1 MNRSARKES
10 FGQGAARH
18 SAGRGKR
25 GRAAASQLEALSE
38 MLRELVL
45 PDDVAELR
53 HFVELCRKSLA
64 IRSWLFA
71 RFANEPA
78 TRTAFRA
85 LLSDPAKVD
94 VKARLW
100 SPQITQMVVAPSTQS
115 APTAGPHGGLSKG
128 RILALIVRYQ
138 YELMD
143 LKTFLLVR
151 LWLRFIATGKTEIP
165 VGLWRITLKHW
176 SAMVADP
183 KGGLIRDTLHA
194 VRFFHERSKRPI
206 GETDFGHN
214 NSWKI
219 HLLLH
224 ILDCPKPRYQ
234 VAELQAGLPPKYRHV
249 ELRLIRS
256 FCQRHGIRRDTNPG
270 RPASPKWA
278 LQRPPAWPAGRRL
291 KPAITVKAPR
301 NSS

>member
-1 MNRSARKES
+1 MNNSAPKEPIA
-10 FGQGAARH
+10 QGASRQNACT
-18 SAGRGKR
+18 GKSVR
-25 GRAAASQLEALSE
+25 VAASQVEELSE

-85 LLSDPAKVD
+85 LLSNPAKVD
-94 VKARLW
+94 AKARLW
-100 SPQITQMVVAPSTQS
+100 SPQITKMVLAPSMRS
-115 APTAGPHGGLSKG
+115 ASTVGPHGGLSKG
-128 RILALIVRYQ
+128 RILALIIRYQ

-143 LKTFLLVR
+143 LKAFLLVR

-176 SAMVADP
+176 SAMVADS
-183 KGGLIRDTLHA
+183 KGRLMRDTMHA
-194 VRFFHERSKRPI
+194 VRFFHERSKRAI
-206 GETDFGHN
+206 GEADFGYN

-219 HLLLH
+219 YLLLH
-224 ILDCPKPRYQ
+224 ILDFPKPRYQ

-249 ELRLIRS
+249 KPRLIRR
-256 FCQRHGIRRDTNPG
+256 FCQRHDIRRDTNPG
-270 RPASPKWA
+270 ERPGSARHR
-278 LQRPPAWPAGRRL
+278 LLRQR
-291 KPAITVKAPR
+291 V
-301 NSS
+301 